1 MKESYWWRE
10 KGEGGIQKAR
20 EIVRREWKIEEEK
33 FKEFEAGYEENRK
46 IK

>member
-10 KGEGGIQKAR
+10 KGEGGIQKA
-20 EIVRREWKIEEEK
+20 REWKIEEEK